1 MDGVKRRVGQ
11 SLQLRLSVW
20 LAIAVL
26 LSAVAAGI
34 FSFQASFHEANDI
47 QDGQLKE
54 VAALITADNLR
65 FMEEG
70 SARYVPDAE
79 PEAKIVVQRLGNHSA
94 DRLLDLPSD
103 LADGIQTLTL
113 DGREWRVVVRTLVA
127 DTRVGVG
134 QQTSDRDEIATNSAV
149 ATLIPFVVLAPVL
162 VGVVFLL
169 VRHMFK
175 PLARLAA
182 ELDARADHDLS
193 EIRGTDDAQLPSEI
207 VPFLVAN
214 NRLLARVAES
224 VALQRRFVADAA
236 HELRSP
242 LTVLLLQAER
252 LDVSEMSTQ
261 ARERFTALRNGLM
274 RTRALIEQLLT
285 LAHVQES
292 NGVENGQTS
301 VASAFRRV
309 LEDLIPIAQARQLD
323 IGVIGHAD
331 AWVPAS
337 ETDLATLLK
346 NLVDNAIRYT
356 PSGGRVDLSVRTD
369 DGRASIVIEDTGPGI
384 PMDERERV
392 FDRFYRVLGT
402 GQSGSG
408 LGLSIVQTIAT
419 RIGARVTLG
428 DATWSDG
435 HGGLRVTLT
444 FPASE
449 EPLLPQPRR
458 PARAEQTS

>member
-1 MDGVKRRVGQ
+1 MDGVKRRVGR
-11 SLQLRLSVW
+11 SLQLRLSGW

-34 FSFQASFHEANDI
+34 FSFQAAFHEANDI

-54 VAALITADNLR
+54 VASLVTAANLR

-70 SARYVPDAE
+70 SARYIPDSE
-79 PEAKIVVQRLGNHSA
+79 PEAKVVVQELGNHSA
-94 DRLLDLPSD
+94 NRLLDLPAN

-113 DGREWRVVVRTLVA
+113 AGREWRVVVRTLAA
-127 DTRVGVG
+127 DTRVCVG
-134 QQTSDRDEIATNSAV
+134 QQTKDRNEIARNSAA

-169 VRHMFK
+169 IRHMFK
-175 PLARLAA
+175 PLTRLAA
-182 ELDARADHDLS
+182 ELDARSDHDLS
-193 EIRGTDDAQLPSEI
+193 EIRGTDDAQLPAEI

-252 LDVSEMSTQ
+252 LELSEMSTQ
-261 ARERFTALRNGLM
+261 ARERFTSLRNGLM

-285 LAHVQES
+285 LAHVQEANGDES
-292 NGVENGQTS
+292 NRTL
-301 VASAFRRV
+301 VAQGFRRV
-309 LEDLIPIAQARQLD
+309 LEDLVPIAQARQVD
-323 IGVIGHAD
+323 IGVIGDTD

-337 ETDLATLLK
+337 ETDLAMLLK

-356 PSGGRVDLSVRTD
+356 PSGGRVDLSVHTD
-369 DGRASIVIEDTGPGI
+369 DGRTSIVIEDTGPGI
-384 PMDERERV
+384 PEDERERV

-408 LGLSIVQTIAT
+408 LGLSIVQTIAR

-428 DATWSDG
+428 DAFWSDG
-435 HGGLRVTLT
+435 RGGLRVTLT
-444 FPASE
+444 FPASK
-449 EPLLPQPRR
+449 EPHSRLES
-458 PARAEQTS
+458 ATHTS

>member
-1 MDGVKRRVGQ
+1 MDGVKRRVGR
-11 SLQLRLSVW
+11 SLQLRLSGW

-34 FSFQASFHEANDI
+34 FSFQAAFHEANDI

-54 VAALITADNLR
+54 VASLVTAGNLR

-70 SARYVPDAE
+70 SARYIPDSE
-79 PEAKIVVQRLGNHSA
+79 PEAKVVVQELGNHSA
-94 DRLLDLPSD
+94 NRLLDLPAN

-113 DGREWRVVVRTLVA
+113 AGREWRVVVRTLGA
-127 DTRVGVG
+127 DTRVCVG
-134 QQTSDRDEIATNSAV
+134 QQTRDRDEIARNSAA
-149 ATLIPFVVLAPVL
+149 ATLIPFVVLVPVL

-169 VRHMFK
+169 IRHMFK
-175 PLARLAA
+175 PLTRLAA
-182 ELDARADHDLS
+182 ELDARSDHDLS
-193 EIRGTDDAQLPSEI
+193 EIRGTDDTQLPAEI

-252 LDVSEMSTQ
+252 LELSEMSTQ
-261 ARERFTALRNGLM
+261 ARERFTSLRNGLM

-285 LAHVQES
+285 LAQVQEAA
-292 NGVENGQTS
+292 NGVEGNRTL
-301 VASAFRRV
+301 VAQGFRRV
-309 LEDLIPIAQARQLD
+309 LEDLVPIAQARQVD
-323 IGVIGHAD
+323 IGVIGESD

-337 ETDLATLLK
+337 ETDLAMLLK

-356 PSGGRVDLSVRTD
+356 PSGGRVDLSVHTD
-369 DGRASIVIEDTGPGI
+369 DGRTSIVIEDTGPGV
-384 PMDERERV
+384 PEDERERV

-408 LGLSIVQTIAT
+408 LGLSIVQTIAR
-419 RIGARVTLG
+419 RIGAQVTLG
-428 DATWSDG
+428 DASWSDG
-435 HGGLRVTLT
+435 RGGLRVTLT
-444 FPASE
+444 FPVSKELPA
-449 EPLLPQPRR
+449 PLSR
-458 PARAEQTS
+458 PMSAAETS